1 MQWSGVAL
9 IPGDPCDLIE
19 SIRRVNATDQELI
32 EAIEDDSL
40 AYLIW
45 LFIFGAIQMFSGIIF
60 VDVFNKVAM
69 KQITR
74 IRIMFFRSLLCQEMA
89 WYDKSTD
96 MNFASRIT
104 E

>member
-1 MQWSGVAL
+1 MIFEL
-9 IPGDPCDLIE
+9 IPRE
-19 SIRRVNATDQELI
+19 SISSYNATDEQVVD
-32 EAIEDDSL
+32 AIEQDSL

-45 LFIFGAIQMFSGIIF
+45 LMILGFIQMVGGIIF
-60 VDVFNKVAM
+60 VDVFNKVAL

-74 IRIMFFRSLLCQEMA
+74 IRVRFFRSILCQEMA

>member
-1 MQWSGVAL
+1 MCFRS
-9 IPGDPCDLIE
+9 
-19 SIRRVNATDQELI
+19 NATDDQLI
-32 EAIEDDSL
+32 DLIVADSL

-45 LFIFGAIQMFSGIIF
+45 LMIISGLMMITGTLFIDIF
-60 VDVFNKVAM
+60 NRVAM

-74 IRIMFFRSLLCQEMA
+74 IRINFFRAILCQEMA
-89 WYDKSTD
+89 WYDNSTD

>member
-1 MQWSGVAL
+1 MIL
-9 IPGDPCDLIE
+9 R
-19 SIRRVNATDQELI
+19 SIRSHNATDEQLVS
-32 EAIEDDSL
+32 AIEDDSL

-45 LFIFGAIQMFSGIIF
+45 LMALGLLQLITQLVF
-60 VDVFNKVAM
+60 VDIFNNIAM

-74 IRIMFFRSLLCQEMA
+74 IRILFFRSVLCQEMA
-89 WYDKSTD
+89 WYDKSSD